1 MKIYNIQTNLNSPT
15 EKEDTRYS
23 GNFDGDIHMTMGPI
37 SLYQFNE
44 FASHGLMALR
54 LFQYIK
60 TKQGLVYGS
69 KPQYKGKDTSHL
81 WVYVDNKNLYDWVGL
96 SQPSKWSLLKKLQ
109 EADLIEYETRGPG
122 KMPLVKIKS
131 PKKKL
136 N

>member
-54 LFQYIK
+54 LFQYMIMS
-60 TKQGLVYGS
+60 LNIGS
-69 KPQYKGKDTSHL
+69 IDINIMI
-81 WVYVDNKNLYDWVGL
+81 D
-96 SQPSKWSLLKKLQ
+96 SL
-109 EADLIEYETRGPG
+109 
-122 KMPLVKIKS
+122 KI
-131 PKKKL
+131 P
-136 N
+136 